1 MAICNQC
8 GTHSEGRAFCASCG
22 ASIASIGGVGGSNAA
37 APALAQA
44 SLSPNVAGL
53 LAYVFGLVTG
63 IVFLLLDTYK
73 NDGFVRFHAFQSIF
87 FTGLWIA
94 GGIVWNILWALVAS
108 VSGWLALIGG
118 FVSLLVVMGG
128 FFYWMFLMYKAYKG
142 QRYMIPVIGR
152 IAAQQAGR

>member
-22 ASIASIGGVGGSNAA
+22 ASIASIGGVGASNAA

-63 IVFLLLDTYK
+63 IVFLLLNTYK

-87 FTGLWIA
+87 FAGLWIA
-94 GGIVWNILWALVAS
+94 GSIAWDILLAAIGS
-108 VSGWLALIGG
+108 VSAWLALIGG
-118 FVSLLVVMGG
+118 LLGLLLAIGG
-128 FFYWMFLMYKAYKG
+128 FFYWIFLMYKAYKG
-142 QRYMIPVIGR
+142 QRYMIPILGR
-152 IAAQQAGR
+152 IAAQQAAG